1 MNYKLKAARKRLG
14 LSQAETARIVGVS
27 TRMYQGYELEESE
40 PRASTAIRIADALNV
55 QDLRE
60 LWKRK
65 EVEING
71 R

>member
-14 LSQAETARIVGVS
+14 LSQAEIARIVGVS
-27 TRMYQGYELEESE
+27 TRMYQCYELEESE

-65 EVEING
+65 EVET
-71 R
+71 